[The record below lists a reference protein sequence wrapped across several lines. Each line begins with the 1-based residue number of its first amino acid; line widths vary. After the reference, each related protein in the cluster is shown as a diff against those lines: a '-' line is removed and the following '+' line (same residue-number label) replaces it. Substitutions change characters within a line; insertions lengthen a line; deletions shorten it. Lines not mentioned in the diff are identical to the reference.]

1 MFSETIYISHGASG
15 SGRGQIVRNG
25 HGGHQNGSSEV
36 LYQES
41 YGSNS
46 DHSDNVR
53 SFYKSRVIEKLY
65 SDGVRAT
72 REESREVSCFV
83 RSEIKWVFLKS
94 LKVGQS
100 MLTTEFR
107 QL

>member
-65 SDGVRAT
+65 SDGARAT

-100 MLTTEFR
+100 VLSADH
-107 QL
+107 